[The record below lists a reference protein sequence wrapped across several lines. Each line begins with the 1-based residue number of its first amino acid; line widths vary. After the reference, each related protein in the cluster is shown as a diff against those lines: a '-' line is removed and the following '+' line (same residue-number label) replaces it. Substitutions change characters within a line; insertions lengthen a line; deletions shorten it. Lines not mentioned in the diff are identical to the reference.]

1 MGFVPQHVQFSVK
14 FSFLSKIYVITWKDG
29 WNTSYLVATRCL
41 LGHKIFLAPPP
52 PSRIELSLELKFGI
66 N

>member
-29 WNTSYLVATRCL
+29 WNTSYLGATSCIL
-41 LGHKIFLAPPP
+41 PPPP